1 MRACVRAAPAQPPP
15 RAWLP
20 PCRKVVQEVDI
31 PDLPQDLSKIT
42 SAVRGG
48 MVGGRLLGT
57 CVAGVGMCMGMC
69 VWV

>member
-1 MRACVRAAPAQPPP
+1 MRACVRALPAQPPP

-48 MVGGRLLGT
+48 LIEGKLL
-57 CVAGVGMCMGMC
+57 GMC
-69 VWV
+69 VVGLAMCVCVGVKG